1 MRRQSLKNLD
11 ARGKYVHRIRAV
23 ALDIDG
29 VLTDGTFIW
38 GPNGEEYKKFSFLDV
53 MGISIAV
60 KSGLIFALISGED
73 NPLIDRYARKM
84 GVVDIYK
91 GCKDKA
97 LALRNFAQKYSL
109 PLQQVCF
116 MGDDINDASAME
128 LAGLAVAPSTAH
140 EAARVKASLVTKC
153 GGGQGAVRE
162 LIDFILS
169 SRSGESSS

>member
-1 MRRQSLKNLD
+1 
-11 ARGKYVHRIRAV
+11 VHEIKAV

-38 GPNGEEYKKFSFLDV
+38 GQNGEEYKTFSFLDI

-73 NPLIDRYARKM
+73 NLLIDRYANKM
-84 GVVDIYK
+84 GIVDIYK

-97 LALRNFAQKYSL
+97 SALRHFAQKYGL
-109 PLQQVCF
+109 PLRQVCF
-116 MGDDINDASAME
+116 MGDDINDTSAME
-128 LAGLAVAPSTAH
+128 LAGLAAAPSTAY
-140 EAARVKASLVTKC
+140 ETARVKAGLVTKR

-169 SRSGESSS
+169 NRNGESS